1 MTVIA
6 YSKGVMA
13 ADTQLT
19 QFNQASHAQKLVRL
33 PNGGVAGGCGL
44 WSAAWAGL
52 AYLAA
57 GGAIDGEGER
67 KAPDITDATILIAQP
82 DGSLWLVENR
92 FPAFPLLDSVAA
104 VGCGSD
110 AALMALGLGLSAV
123 EAVGR
128 VTRQDLLCGDPVQ
141 SMAVEP
147 THEYSGVTTY
157 VPKERKKPAP
167 KRKPRKARK

>member
-13 ADTQLT
+13 ADTQLSA
-19 QFNQASHAQKLVRL
+19 FNQATRAQKLVRL

-57 GGAIDGEGER
+57 GGQMDGEGER
-67 KAPDITDATILIAQP
+67 KAPDVADATLLIAQP

-123 EAVGR
+123 EAVAR
-128 VTRQDLLCGDPVQ
+128 VTHQDLLCGDPVQ

-157 VPKERKKPAP
+157 VPKEKTAP
-167 KRKPRKARK
+167 RRKARKARK